1 MCLCLW
7 IHRWGAFRSA
17 VKSKKG
23 GDPSTTETV
32 GVYPPHLDQC
42 PTDLRYG
49 RPRRAWRLGGGL
61 VVCDRRFHPQNRVNC
76 FKLLSEIRLMHKV
89 TDVTVTGS
97 ITAHTHEHT
106 PHTPSPLPTSVRWTC
121 RRCSRF
127 ATACAMRRD
136 HLQVLVCSASRRTP
150 REREAGRGEH
160 TQTRWMMIATFTTPG
175 CITSSLQSSHHSTS
189 N

>member
-49 RPRRAWRLGGGL
+49 RPRRAWRPRG
-61 VVCDRRFHPQNRVNC
+61 VRRFHPQNRVNC
-76 FKLLSEIRLMHKV
+76 FKLLSAIRLMHKV

-97 ITAHTHEHT
+97 RHTHTNTHHT
-106 PHTPSPLPTSVRWTC
+106 HHLPCPPPSDGRAVGALVSPRRARCAEIIFRCWFVPRLGGLPG
-121 RRCSRF
+121 
-127 ATACAMRRD
+127 
-136 HLQVLVCSASRRTP
+136 
-150 REREAGRGEH
+150 RERRGV
-160 TQTRWMMIATFTTPG
+160 G
-175 CITSSLQSSHHSTS
+175 STHRQGG
-189 N
+189 